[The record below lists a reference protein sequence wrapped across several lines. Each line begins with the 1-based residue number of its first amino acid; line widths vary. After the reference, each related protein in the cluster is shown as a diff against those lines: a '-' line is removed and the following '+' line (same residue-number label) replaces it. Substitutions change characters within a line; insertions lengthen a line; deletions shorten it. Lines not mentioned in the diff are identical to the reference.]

1 MTVSFIPKDVFSV
14 VARDVENF
22 LNPAIELTH
31 GRDDM
36 SSVWKSLM
44 TEQSQLWMAFDDENN
59 DPKGALVTR
68 VENYPLKRM
77 MNYLYI
83 GGDDLKEWHKD
94 MLAIVEK
101 FAREE
106 GCQGMELV
114 GRRGWDRFLRECG
127 WDAKHIICERFFDEE
142 VEVEEEKLDVA

>member
-59 DPKGALVTR
+59 DPKG
-68 VENYPLKRM
+68 
-77 MNYLYI
+77 I
-83 GGDDLKEWHKD
+83 G
-94 MLAIVEK
+94 
-101 FAREE
+101 F
-106 GCQGMELV
+106 
-114 GRRGWDRFLRECG
+114 
-127 WDAKHIICERFFDEE
+127 
-142 VEVEEEKLDVA
+142 

>member
-22 LNPAIELTH
+22 LNPAIELSH

-44 TEQSQLWMAFDDENN
+44 TEHSQLWMAFDDNN

-68 VENYPLKRM
+68 IENYPLKKM

-101 FAREE
+101 FARKH
-106 GCQGMELV
+106 GCEGMELV
-114 GRRGWDRFLRECG
+114 GRRGWDRFLKECG
-127 WDAKHIICERFFDEE
+127 WEAKHIICERFFDEE
-142 VEVEEEKLDVA
+142 EAEQEKLNVA